1 VAATPT
7 IHHKISWDQFYYTI
21 YRFPYMVEINGAK
34 PEGFQTEGVVERT
47 ATVDATA
54 YVGPNA
60 RVLGNAQV
68 RNNARIE
75 GRAVVKGG
83 TVSGN
88 AVVKDYAMVA
98 GGTITDRAIV
108 SEGANIF
115 NGQIS
120 GDAKIHG
127 AANIVHSGVRISGN
141 AQVGGVVLLDAATI
155 LSGTAQLLGDGEVY
169 AINASSGVYYGLVDA
184 GVIGD
189 NQYGGNRMEPP
200 MEVTK
205 PRSMKWPDEP
215 TNIFA
220 VKPNVQFF
228 KLSNSGVF
236 SYNLGEASSANLKIF
251 DGRGRLLKAM
261 PLSGS
266 QGVVNVQ
273 LGSARVLFWRVELP
287 NGKVLIY
294 R

>member
-1 VAATPT
+1 
-7 IHHKISWDQFYYTI
+7 
-21 YRFPYMVEINGAK
+21 MVEINGAK
-34 PEGFQTEGVVERT
+34 PEGFQTEGVVEIT

-68 RNNARIE
+68 RNNARVE
-75 GRAVVKGG
+75 GRAVVKGNAQIRD
-83 TVSGN
+83 N
-88 AVVKDYAMVA
+88 AVVKDYATVA
-98 GGTITDRAIV
+98 GGQVYGNAVV
-108 SEGANIF
+108 SEGANVW
-115 NGQIS
+115 NGQIF
-120 GDAKIHG
+120 GDAKVHG

-141 AQVGGVVLLDAATI
+141 AQVGGVVLLDAATV
-155 LSGTAQLLGDGEVY
+155 LSGTVQLLGDGEVY
-169 AINASSGVYYGLVDA
+169 DINASSGVYYGLVDA

-189 NQYGGNRMEPP
+189 NQYGGNRAQPP
-200 MEVTK
+200 TEVTK
-205 PRSMKWPDEP
+205 PRAMKWPDEP

-220 VKPNVQFF
+220 VKPSVQFF
-228 KLSNSGVF
+228 KLNNSGIF

-273 LGSARVLFWRVELP
+273 LGSVKVLFWKVVLP
-287 NGKVLIY
+287 NGKNVSG
-294 R
+294 RMVVWQ